1 MEECQQDM
9 KPETQNNALLE
20 KWEEDESVAM
30 SRGNTDAFSYLNR
43 LTRQPL
49 LSSEEE
55 VRLAARIQMGD
66 TRAKDRLVEANMRW
80 VIAIAKHYHNPLVP
94 FEDLVQEGAIGLMT
108 AAERYDSSKGYRFS
122 TYATH
127 WIKQAI
133 SRALDNKSKAIRI
146 PAHVSETL
154 RKIERARVLLRR
166 QLGEEPSAEQI
177 AHAVEMPVR
186 KVASLLQ
193 ASQEP
198 VSLDMLVGDEE
209 NTTLAS
215 LLYDRTAS
223 NPQEAVLTTEK
234 QQMLNRLLSML
245 TPREREIM
253 RRRLGFDEDSSQV
266 LQEIGEKMHISRER
280 VRQIEAQAL
289 KKLKYAAKRGDLY
302 GYICE

>member
-9 KPETQNNALLE
+9 KTETQNNALLE
-20 KWEEDESVAM
+20 KWEVDEEAAM
-30 SRGNTDAFSYLNR
+30 ARGATDTLSYLNR

-49 LSSEEE
+49 LSFEEE
-55 VRLAARIQMGD
+55 VRLAARIQRGD
-66 TRAKDRLVEANMRW
+66 TQARDRLVEANMRL
-80 VIAIAKHYHNPLVP
+80 VIAIAKHYHNPSVP

-127 WIKQAI
+127 WIKQSI

-166 QLGEEPSAEQI
+166 EMGEEPTADQI
-177 AHAVEMPVR
+177 AKEVEMSVR
-186 KVASLLQ
+186 KVAALMQ
-193 ASQEP
+193 ASMEP

-215 LLYDRTAS
+215 LLNDRTAA
-223 NPQEAVLTTEK
+223 NPQDAILTSEK
-234 QQMLNRLLSML
+234 QQMLARLLSTL

-253 RRRLGFDEDSSQV
+253 QRRLGFDEDSTQV